1 MMMDDVDYDDSVFSM
16 IARLMRV
23 NYLAKTKRIRKL
35 RLSRWK
41 TIEIMKVIRFQSS
54 NLNSKLKGYLL
65 QTTKLW
71 EELVVPPEKEKKPQ
85 LKPREE
91 VNVSLKMVGEF
102 SLVCCT
108 RGEDMGENNLRVC
121 EEVGFRH

>member
-1 MMMDDVDYDDSVFSM
+1 MMIDDVDYDDSLFSM
-16 IARLMRV
+16 TARLMRV

-41 TIEIMKVIRFQSS
+41 TIAIMKIIRFQSS
-54 NLNSKLKGYLL
+54 NFNSNLKEYLF

-71 EELVVPPEKEKKPQ
+71 EELVVPPKKEKKTQ

-91 VNVSLKMVGEF
+91 VNVSLKMVFVADGRREGKK
-102 SLVCCT
+102 
-108 RGEDMGENNLRVC
+108 RK
-121 EEVGFRH
+121 

>member
-54 NLNSKLKGYLL
+54 NLNSNLKEYLL
-65 QTTKLW
+65 QTTKL
-71 EELVVPPEKEKKPQ
+71 
-85 LKPREE
+85 
-91 VNVSLKMVGEF
+91 
-102 SLVCCT
+102 
-108 RGEDMGENNLRVC
+108 
-121 EEVGFRH
+121 

>member
-54 NLNSKLKGYLL
+54 NLNSKLK
-65 QTTKLW
+65 
-71 EELVVPPEKEKKPQ
+71 E
-85 LKPREE
+85 
-91 VNVSLKMVGEF
+91 
-102 SLVCCT
+102 
-108 RGEDMGENNLRVC
+108 
-121 EEVGFRH
+121 

>member
-1 MMMDDVDYDDSVFSM
+1 MMIDDVDYDDSLFSM
-16 IARLMRV
+16 TARLMRV

-41 TIEIMKVIRFQSS
+41 TIAIMKIIRFQSS
-54 NLNSKLKGYLL
+54 NFNSNLKEYLF

-71 EELVVPPEKEKKPQ
+71 EELVVQPEKEKKTQ

-91 VNVSLKMVGEF
+91 VNVSLKMVFVTEGRREGKK
-102 SLVCCT
+102 
-108 RGEDMGENNLRVC
+108 RK
-121 EEVGFRH
+121 

>member
-1 MMMDDVDYDDSVFSM
+1 MMMDDVDYDDSLFSM
-16 IARLMRV
+16 TARLIKMRF
-23 NYLAKTKRIRKL
+23 NYLAKTKRIRKV

-41 TIEIMKVIRFQSS
+41 RIEIMKIIRFQSS
-54 NLNSKLKGYLL
+54 NFNSNLKEYLF
-65 QTTKLW
+65 QTTKPW
-71 EELVVPPEKEKKPQ
+71 EELVVPPEKEKKAQ

-108 RGEDMGENNLRVC
+108 SMAHAEKTKGLFTWR
-121 EEVGFRH
+121 

>member
-23 NYLAKTKRIRKL
+23 NYLTKTKRIRKL

-54 NLNSKLKGYLL
+54 NLNSNLKEYLL
-65 QTTKLW
+65 QTTKL
-71 EELVVPPEKEKKPQ
+71 
-85 LKPREE
+85 
-91 VNVSLKMVGEF
+91 
-102 SLVCCT
+102 
-108 RGEDMGENNLRVC
+108 
-121 EEVGFRH
+121 

>member
-54 NLNSKLKGYLL
+54 NLNSKLKEYLL

-85 LKPREE
+85 LMPREE

-108 RGEDMGENNLRVC
+108 RGEY
-121 EEVGFRH
+121 

>member
-1 MMMDDVDYDDSVFSM
+1 MMIDDADYDDSLFS
-16 IARLMRV
+16 ITARLMRV

-41 TIEIMKVIRFQSS
+41 TIAIMKIIRFQSS
-54 NLNSKLKGYLL
+54 NFNSNLKEYLF

-71 EELVVPPEKEKKPQ
+71 EECGEENCGSYHQRKKKKTQ

-91 VNVSLKMVGEF
+91 VNVSLKMVFVAEGRREGKK
-102 SLVCCT
+102 
-108 RGEDMGENNLRVC
+108 RK
-121 EEVGFRH
+121 